1 MVDGYTVKVE
11 GFFVGVWKI
20 GEYCGSME
28 MGAQVGVFLWK
39 YGKLENIVGVFF
51 VGVWKWV
58 RKWEGVSSR
67 GRTPPVSPSSGPQ

>member
-11 GFFVGVWKI
+11 GFFVGVWEI

-28 MGAQVGVFLWK
+28 MGAQV
-39 YGKLENIVGVFF
+39 VFF

-58 RKWEGVSSR
+58 RKCFLLWEYGKLENIVGVWKWVR
-67 GRTPPVSPSSGPQ
+67 K